1 MARFESADSLQ
12 FTVTPRIRAACKQCV
27 EALPV
32 AKRSTGALSRL
43 SAIAET
49 KQDNA
54 TTTVALEDIR
64 VLSQTLRDHNSECNK
79 DNAWVHQ
86 LLCGSKIYVAQQPP
100 PQRNPE
106 LVARLD
112 RIKKQLEEQEYK
124 RMTAGSTS
132 LGSQSIG
139 DTSTPFTAVPGV
151 RAGQAVDAVSI
162 RREIKDVNKSI
173 SAIVNIIFS
182 VLGVGFAVGYA
193 SYTLTSNIGW
203 RVLMALAA
211 AIVTALAESW
221 LFAFAGSRGQK
232 KRLQRG
238 SPSRSDSTQ
247 Q

>member
-1 MARFESADSLQ
+1 
-12 FTVTPRIRAACKQCV
+12 
-27 EALPV
+27 LPV
-32 AKRSTGALSRL
+32 AQKNSEALSRF
-43 SAIAET
+43 SAIAEA
-49 KQDNA
+49 KQDSAVA
-54 TTTVALEDIR
+54 TIALADIR
-64 VLSQTLRDHNSECNK
+64 LLSQTLREQNSESDE

-86 LLCGSKIYVAQQPP
+86 LLQGSKIHVPQQPSP
-100 PQRNPE
+100 PRNPE

-124 RMTAGSTS
+124 RMTAGTTS
-132 LGSQSIG
+132 LGSQSAG
-139 DTSTPFTAVPGV
+139 DASTPFPAVPGV
-151 RAGQAVDAVSI
+151 RAGQAADAVSI
-162 RREIKDVNKSI
+162 KQEMKDINKTI

-182 VLGVGFAVGYA
+182 ALGVGFAVGYA

-238 SPSRSDSTQ
+238 PLSQSNNGQR
-247 Q
+247 

>member
-1 MARFESADSLQ
+1 MASFESADSLQ
-12 FTVTPRIRAACKQCV
+12 FTVTPRIRAACKRCV
-27 EALPV
+27 EVLPV
-32 AKRSTGALSRL
+32 AQRSAGALSRL

-49 KQDNA
+49 KQDNPTA
-54 TTTVALEDIR
+54 TVALADIR
-64 VLSQTLRDHNSECNK
+64 VLSQTLRDHNSEN
-79 DNAWVHQ
+79 NNVWVHQ
-86 LLCGSKIYVAQQPP
+86 LLCGSKIYVAQQPSP
-100 PQRNPE
+100 PRNPK
-106 LVARLD
+106 LVARLE

-132 LGSQSIG
+132 LGSQSVG
-139 DTSTPFTAVPGV
+139 DTSTPFTVVPGV
-151 RAGQAVDAVSI
+151 RAGQAMDAVSI
-162 RREIKDVNKSI
+162 RREMKDVNKSI

-221 LFAFAGSRGQK
+221 LFLFAGSRGQK

-238 SPSRSDSTQ
+238 TTSRSDNTQ